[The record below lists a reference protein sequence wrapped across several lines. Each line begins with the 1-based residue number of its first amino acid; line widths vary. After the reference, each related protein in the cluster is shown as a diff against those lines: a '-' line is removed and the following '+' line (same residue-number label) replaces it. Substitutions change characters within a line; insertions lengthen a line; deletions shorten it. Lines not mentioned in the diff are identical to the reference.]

1 MALRSAQ
8 LEHGTV
14 TGRSAEEWRADINEV
29 LGAVTAAV
37 RLGSTDGLRD
47 ALAPV
52 AGWRDYQRA
61 YQAIKHTTDIVAHGG
76 EGLPQAGWA
85 RLYLELAQYLT
96 DRLEQHPAEPAMINS
111 LGVLLYE
118 LGDAGSAKTLFRTA
132 ALLEPT
138 LPHVERNLAAAR
150 ERERGRITAPLPK
163 PMQLAVRALG
173 SSAKAAVAKAKPGTG
188 LTLSL
193 CMIVKDEEEML
204 PGCLEAIHG
213 AVDEIVIVDT
223 GSSDRTVE
231 IAESFGARVLH
242 FPWNG
247 SFADARNV
255 GLDAATGD
263 WIIYLD
269 ADEHV
274 VPEDAAQLREL
285 TTRTWREAYY
295 VVLTNYTGGDEAG
308 SAVSDLQLRM
318 WRNRPEYRFEGRIH
332 EQKTGNMPRFLPERF
347 EPTSI
352 RVLHYGYLKS
362 RITGRDKARRNIEL
376 LLREARENPTPFVWF
391 NIGSEHLALGEY
403 DRASA
408 LFDRAW
414 WEVQEQD
421 SWVQIGY
428 MPLLASRRAKARRE
442 LGNRVAAREAIAEG
456 LTLFPDHT
464 DLVGELSLCA
474 REDGDIEEAA
484 RLAEQLLVMG
494 DAPARYSA
502 TVGSG
507 TFLALMLLGEL
518 RRQQGRPAE
527 AEELFRHALA
537 EHPEFLAPILPLAS
551 VLLERGAEPD
561 AVVAELDSDKPS
573 ARLLLATGLFES
585 GKVSEAESLFRAVL
599 DRQPANGVAR
609 IGLVEALLSQKEW
622 AAAYA
627 TAADEPESS
636 PVVRIACT
644 EMLFAA
650 AVSGDA
656 AGLAAALERAETVG
670 VATVQVEL
678 YRAWATVLAGG
689 EPPRIL
695 SEGAGETALTALEAL
710 LRVQE
715 FESFEALHGLF
726 QRSAIPARERRE
738 RLARL
743 YLRRGFLA
751 SAADEWLAVVK
762 DGADADALVG
772 LAQISFALEEPQEA
786 IGLAREALQLEPA
799 SGRALAV
806 IAACERSLAVAA

>member
-1 MALRSAQ
+1 
-8 LEHGTV
+8 
-14 TGRSAEEWRADINEV
+14 
-29 LGAVTAAV
+29 
-37 RLGSTDGLRD
+37 
-47 ALAPV
+47 
-52 AGWRDYQRA
+52 
-61 YQAIKHTTDIVAHGG
+61 
-76 EGLPQAGWA
+76 
-85 RLYLELAQYLT
+85 
-96 DRLEQHPAEPAMINS
+96 
-111 LGVLLYE
+111 
-118 LGDAGSAKTLFRTA
+118 
-132 ALLEPT
+132 
-138 LPHVERNLAAAR
+138 
-150 ERERGRITAPLPK
+150 
-163 PMQLAVRALG
+163 
-173 SSAKAAVAKAKPGTG
+173 
-188 LTLSL
+188 
-193 CMIVKDEEEML
+193 
-204 PGCLEAIHG
+204 
-213 AVDEIVIVDT
+213 
-223 GSSDRTVE
+223 
-231 IAESFGARVLH
+231 
-242 FPWNG
+242 
-247 SFADARNV
+247 
-255 GLDAATGD
+255 
-263 WIIYLD
+263 
-269 ADEHV
+269 
-274 VPEDAAQLREL
+274 
-285 TTRTWREAYY
+285 
-295 VVLTNYTGGDEAG
+295 
-308 SAVSDLQLRM
+308 
-318 WRNRPEYRFEGRIH
+318 
-332 EQKTGNMPRFLPERF
+332 
-347 EPTSI
+347 
-352 RVLHYGYLKS
+352 
-362 RITGRDKARRNIEL
+362 
-376 LLREARENPTPFVWF
+376 
-391 NIGSEHLALGEY
+391 
-403 DRASA
+403 
-408 LFDRAW
+408 
-414 WEVQEQD
+414 
-421 SWVQIGY
+421 
-428 MPLLASRRAKARRE
+428 
-442 LGNRVAAREAIAEG
+442 
-456 LTLFPDHT
+456 
-464 DLVGELSLCA
+464 
-474 REDGDIEEAA
+474 
-484 RLAEQLLVMG
+484 
-494 DAPARYSA
+494 
-502 TVGSG
+502 
-507 TFLALMLLGEL
+507 MLLGEL

-650 AVSGDA
+650 AVSGDP